1 MATRDRKRYTESN
14 PVTIATTG
22 NTDDYVIAPVNGK
35 LSQAIFSS
43 LAALAANDT
52 NFVTFSITNLG
63 QAGAGS
69 AAMLAATDVNTTKS
83 TGGSA
88 LAANTRRNLTVSSVA
103 ADIRVAVG
111 DRLRIRYAA
120 SGTLAGTVTQSQCL
134 LIFEKGL

>member
-63 QAGAGS
+63 QAGSGT
-69 AAMLAATDVNTTKS
+69 AAMLAAADSNTTKA
-83 TGGSA
+83 TGGAA
-88 LAANTRRNLTVSSVA
+88 LAANTRRNLVVSSVV
-103 ADIRVAVG
+103 ADIKVAVG
-111 DRLRIRYAA
+111 DRIRIRYAV
-120 SGTLAGTVTQSQCL
+120 SGTISAVTQSQCL
-134 LIFEKGL
+134 LVWEKGL